1 MGNALT
7 IWFAAAIP
15 ASSCGGVNRLMRE
28 LAGGLTRRGHAV
40 SIWYADSPGMH
51 AAYPVFALCLAAR
64 FLAAR
69 QRPDWIIARST
80 DGVFC
85 AIISRL
91 FAAKTRVAL
100 HNHGWEEKVAEVE
113 RALPP
118 GTVITPPT
126 TWRARLVRF
135 PLLRACL
142 GACALCQCGAIDEM
156 RWIARRYPR
165 RRKKLICVPNG
176 VHAPDRPVWLDA
188 EDPPPRFLWVGGF
201 TWKKNGEYLL
211 SLFACINALLPD
223 ARLIIIGAGAG
234 ELRRRI
240 GKAAWAGAVEARGQ
254 TPLEQM
260 AALYAECPYLISTS
274 RYEGGHSLAI
284 LEAMAQGA
292 VVFATGIPSTREIIR
307 DNRTGVLLCGNDAEA
322 DARRVLAAI
331 DDTETMRQIR
341 RAASREAR
349 RRSWERQVD
358 RLEQTL
364 MRRAA

>member
-1 MGNALT
+1 MT

-28 LAGGLTRRGHAV
+28 LAGSLSKRGHAV
-40 SIWYADSPGMH
+40 AVWYADSPGMH

-91 FAAKTRVAL
+91 FAAKTRVVL
-100 HNHGWEEKVAEVE
+100 HNHGWEEKVAWVE

-118 GTVITPPT
+118 GTVVTSPT

-135 PLLRACL
+135 PLLRVCLRACT
-142 GACALCQCGAIDEM
+142 LCQCGAIDEM
-156 RWIARRYPR
+156 RWIARRHPGR
-165 RRKKLICVPNG
+165 RHKLICVPNG

-188 EDPPPRFLWVGGF
+188 QDPLPRFLWVGGF

-211 SLFACINALLPD
+211 SLFACVNALLPD
-223 ARLIIIGAGAG
+223 ARLIIVGAGAC
-234 ELRRRI
+234 ELRPRI
-240 GKAAWAGAVEARGQ
+240 GEAAWAGAVEARGQ
-254 TPLEQM
+254 TPLEYM
-260 AALYAECPYLISTS
+260 DALYAECPYLISTS

-284 LEAMAQGA
+284 LEAMAQGS

-307 DNRTGVLLCGNDAEA
+307 DNRTGVLLCGIDAAA
-322 DARRVLAAI
+322 DAQRIALAV
-331 DDTETMRQIR
+331 DDTETMRRIR
-341 RAASREAR
+341 QAAAHAAR
-349 RRSWERQVD
+349 RRSWERQSG
-358 RLEQTL
+358 RLERAL
-364 MRRAA
+364 ARRAA